1 MSTTNSG
8 GLWTVFQFSFLPK
21 LQAAV
26 WHQEAACEGTEMVL
40 SFPAVWPS
48 MGYSPS
54 LSLYFLLCN
63 LSRIILPS
71 QCYYCEE

>member
-26 WHQEAACEGTEMVL
+26 WHQETFMPGHKNGAQ
-40 SFPAVWPS
+40 
-48 MGYSPS
+48 
-54 LSLYFLLCN
+54 
-63 LSRIILPS
+63 LPS
-71 QCYYCEE
+71 CVAFNGLLPLSESVFSSL